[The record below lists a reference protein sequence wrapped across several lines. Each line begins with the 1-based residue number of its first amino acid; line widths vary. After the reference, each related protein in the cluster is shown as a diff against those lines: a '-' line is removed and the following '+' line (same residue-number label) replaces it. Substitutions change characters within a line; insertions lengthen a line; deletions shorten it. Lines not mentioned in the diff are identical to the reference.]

1 MLLLGHAQE
10 GLLEKHL
17 FEIDHL
23 RFDDQS
29 DQSGIATRSEA
40 GERVKKLERQEK
52 SKKKLNATAFWPPA
66 TIVGQWRDISN

>member
-17 FEIDHL
+17 FGLDHL

-29 DQSGIATRSEA
+29 DQSGIAARSEA
-40 GERVKKLERQEK
+40 GERVKKLECQRREAG
-52 SKKKLNATAFWPPA
+52 S
-66 TIVGQWRDISN
+66 